1 MLIYDNEYET
11 KENKNWTKD
20 KIELQHLPLWRLD
33 VQKHAC
39 DVVYIQCLIV
49 EVVNDKCLRETELLL
64 YQDLRKKITDLAGKL
79 VKQLASLCI
88 SWYAPELETSSDDY
102 CSADCVL
109 KGQSRQFLVSL
120 WKAKRHIL
128 SMEA

>member
-1 MLIYDNEYET
+1 VVYSFS
-11 KENKNWTKD
+11 
-20 KIELQHLPLWRLD
+20 LD
-33 VQKHAC
+33 IQKHAC
-39 DVVYIQCLIV
+39 DAVYIQCLIV

-64 YQDLRKKITDLAGKL
+64 YQDLAGKL

-109 KGQSRQFLVSL
+109 KGQSRQFLLSL
-120 WKAKRHIL
+120 
-128 SMEA
+128 